1 MTYGVFINYKHT
13 HKHLAGRIYDF
24 FVTKGAGPFMDDY
37 AMNQDRD
44 YRERLLHEVR
54 NAPYFL
60 CLLTEDA
67 LEELCTLNDSSDNEE
82 NIYFE
87 EIKTAFESARK
98 ILVLTYGNIDYEVL
112 GKLPKSISGIRY
124 INHYKIPEEN
134 RPFYNVMEELHSRDI
149 DYEILKDV
157 VSWREIIK
165 RKANTWLT
173 SRGKLEN
180 DIASL
185 NERFGRE
192 LVECVKR
199 HDDFTGN
206 SCIKEINMVCY
217 AATIIINTDVAHID
231 RRAYDYGTMFNIFAQ
246 LLKEER
252 FIFRLV
258 VNAPLS
264 VASKDAVNY
273 SKLGNHAMMDNE
285 EAVFLN
291 TYANINKMIESGPY
305 KTASTERR
313 FTFTVTEC
321 VLPYAMFQI
330 VYDEEN
336 SEKNHIKVDLY
347 SCNMDSSADRRTMVI
362 FRREDQE
369 NYDFFENQIKFFNSR
384 EMRRRSFELIS
395 QNHDRWMQAWTEYSN
410 SESVRI
416 F

>member
-1 MTYGVFINYKHT
+1 
-13 HKHLAGRIYDF
+13 
-24 FVTKGAGPFMDDY
+24 MDDY

-44 YRERLLHEVR
+44 YRERLLREVR

-67 LEELCTLNDSSDNEE
+67 VEELCTLNDSSDNEE

-87 EIKTAFESARK
+87 EIKTAFESERR
-98 ILVLTYGNIDYEVL
+98 ILVLTYGNIDYDVL
-112 GKLPKSISGIRY
+112 RKLPKSISGIRY

-134 RPFYNVMEELHSRDI
+134 RLFYNVMEELYSSDI
-149 DYEILKDV
+149 DYKILKDV

-217 AATIIINTDVAHID
+217 AATIITNTDVARID

-273 SKLGNHAMMDNE
+273 SKLGNHALMDNE
-285 EAVFLN
+285 EAVFLD
-291 TYANINKMIESGPY
+291 TYAIINRMIESGPY
-305 KTASTERR
+305 KTASTELRL
-313 FTFTVTEC
+313 TFTVT
-321 VLPYAMFQI
+321 
-330 VYDEEN
+330 
-336 SEKNHIKVDLY
+336 
-347 SCNMDSSADRRTMVI
+347 
-362 FRREDQE
+362 
-369 NYDFFENQIKFFNSR
+369 
-384 EMRRRSFELIS
+384 
-395 QNHDRWMQAWTEYSN
+395 
-410 SESVRI
+410 
-416 F
+416 

>member
-24 FVTKGAGPFMDDY
+24 FVTKGVGPFMDDY

-67 LEELCTLNDSSDNEE
+67 VEELCTLNDSSDNEE
-82 NIYFE
+82 NIYFQ
-87 EIKTAFESARK
+87 EIKTACESKRR
-98 ILVLTYGNIDYEVL
+98 ILVLTYGNIDYDVL
-112 GKLPKSISGIRY
+112 RKLSESISGIRY

-134 RPFYNVMEELHSRDI
+134 RLFYNVMDNLCTNDV
-149 DYEILKDV
+149 DYEVLKDV

-217 AATIIINTDVAHID
+217 AATIIINTDVARID

-273 SKLGNHAMMDNE
+273 SKLGNHALMDNE

-291 TYANINKMIESGPY
+291 TYANINRMIESGPY
-305 KTASTERR
+305 KTASKERR

-321 VLPYAMFQI
+321 VLLQSPNACCRMLCF
-330 VYDEEN
+330 
-336 SEKNHIKVDLY
+336 K
-347 SCNMDSSADRRTMVI
+347 
-362 FRREDQE
+362 
-369 NYDFFENQIKFFNSR
+369 
-384 EMRRRSFELIS
+384 
-395 QNHDRWMQAWTEYSN
+395 
-410 SESVRI
+410 
-416 F
+416 

>member
-24 FVTKGAGPFMDDY
+24 FVTKGVGPFMDDY

-82 NIYFE
+82 NIYFQ
-87 EIKTAFESARK
+87 EIKTACESKRR
-98 ILVLTYGNIDYEVL
+98 ILVLTYGNIDYDVL
-112 GKLPKSISGIRY
+112 RKLPESISGIRY

-134 RPFYNVMEELHSRDI
+134 RLFYNVMEELHSRDI

-273 SKLGNHAMMDNE
+273 SKLGNHALMDNE

-291 TYANINKMIESGPY
+291 TYANINRMIESGPY
-305 KTASTERR
+305 KTASKERR

-336 SEKNHIKVDLY
+336 REKNHIKVDLY

-362 FRREDQE
+362 FMREDQE

-384 EMRRRSFELIS
+384 EMRKRSFELIS

>member
-1 MTYGVFINYKHT
+1 M
-13 HKHLAGRIYDF
+13 
-24 FVTKGAGPFMDDY
+24 
-37 AMNQDRD
+37 
-44 YRERLLHEVR
+44 
-54 NAPYFL
+54 
-60 CLLTEDA
+60 
-67 LEELCTLNDSSDNEE
+67 
-82 NIYFE
+82 
-87 EIKTAFESARK
+87 
-98 ILVLTYGNIDYEVL
+98 L

-134 RPFYNVMEELHSRDI
+134 RLFYNVMEELHSRDI

-217 AATIIINTDVAHID
+217 AATIIINTDVARID

-273 SKLGNHAMMDNE
+273 SKLGNHALMDNE

-291 TYANINKMIESGPY
+291 TYANINRMIESGPY
-305 KTASTERR
+305 KTASMERR

-347 SCNMDSSADRRTMVI
+347 SCNMDSTVDRRTMVI

-384 EMRRRSFELIS
+384 EMRKRSFELIS

>member
-1 MTYGVFINYKHT
+1 
-13 HKHLAGRIYDF
+13 
-24 FVTKGAGPFMDDY
+24 MDDY

-67 LEELCTLNDSSDNEE
+67 VEELCALNDSSDNEE

-98 ILVLTYGNIDYEVL
+98 ILVLTYGNIDYKVL

-134 RPFYNVMEELHSRDI
+134 RLFYNVMEELHSRDI

-217 AATIIINTDVAHID
+217 AATIITNTDVAHID

-273 SKLGNHAMMDNE
+273 SKLGNHAMRDNE
-285 EAVFLN
+285 EAIFLD
-291 TYANINKMIESGPY
+291 TYANINRMIESGSY
-305 KTASTERR
+305 KTASTERH

-347 SCNMDSSADRRTMVI
+347 SCNMDSSDDRRTMVI

-384 EMRRRSFELIS
+384 EMRKRSFELIS

-410 SESVRI
+410 SGSVRI

>member
-67 LEELCTLNDSSDNEE
+67 VEELCALNDSSDNEE

-98 ILVLTYGNIDYEVL
+98 ILVLTYGNINYDVL
-112 GKLPKSISGIRY
+112 KKLPESISGIKY

-134 RPFYNVMEELHSRDI
+134 RLFYNVMEELHLRDI
-149 DYEILKDV
+149 DYEVLKDV

-217 AATIIINTDVAHID
+217 AATIIINTDVARID
-231 RRAYDYGTMFNIFAQ
+231 RRAYDYRTMFNIFAQ

-273 SKLGNHAMMDNE
+273 SKLGNHALMDNE

-291 TYANINKMIESGPY
+291 TYANINRMIESGPY
-305 KTASTERR
+305 KTASKERR

-336 SEKNHIKVDLY
+336 REKNHIKVDLY
-347 SCNMDSSADRRTMVI
+347 SCNMDSSDDRRTMVI

>member
-67 LEELCTLNDSSDNEE
+67 VEELCTLNDSSDNEE

-98 ILVLTYGNIDYEVL
+98 ILVLTYGNINYDVL
-112 GKLPKSISGIRY
+112 KKLPESISGIKY

-134 RPFYNVMEELHSRDI
+134 RLFYNVMEELHLRDI
-149 DYEILKDV
+149 DYEVLKDV

-217 AATIIINTDVAHID
+217 AATIIINTDVARID
-231 RRAYDYGTMFNIFAQ
+231 RRAYDYGAMFNIFAQ

-273 SKLGNHAMMDNE
+273 SKLGNHALMDNE

-291 TYANINKMIESGPY
+291 TYANINRMIESGPY
-305 KTASTERR
+305 KTASKERR

-336 SEKNHIKVDLY
+336 REKNHIKVDLY

-362 FRREDQE
+362 FMREDQE

-384 EMRRRSFELIS
+384 EMRKRSFELIS

>member
-60 CLLTEDA
+60 FLLTEDA
-67 LEELCTLNDSSDNEE
+67 VEELCTLNDSSDNEE

-98 ILVLTYGNIDYEVL
+98 ILVLTYGNINYDVL
-112 GKLPKSISGIRY
+112 KKLPESISGIKY

-134 RPFYNVMEELHSRDI
+134 RLFYNVMEELHSRDI
-149 DYEILKDV
+149 DYEVLKDV

-217 AATIIINTDVAHID
+217 AATIIINTDVARID
-231 RRAYDYGTMFNIFAQ
+231 RRAYDYGAMFNIFAQ

-273 SKLGNHAMMDNE
+273 SKLGNHALMDNE

-291 TYANINKMIESGPY
+291 TYANINRMIESGPY
-305 KTASTERR
+305 KTASKERR

-336 SEKNHIKVDLY
+336 REKNHIKVDLY

-362 FRREDQE
+362 FMREDQE

-384 EMRRRSFELIS
+384 EMRKRSFELIS

>member
-67 LEELCTLNDSSDNEE
+67 VEELCTLNDSSDNEE

-98 ILVLTYGNIDYEVL
+98 ILVLTYGNINYDVL
-112 GKLPKSISGIRY
+112 KKLPESISGIKY

-134 RPFYNVMEELHSRDI
+134 RLFYNVMEELHSRDI
-149 DYEILKDV
+149 DYEVLKDV

-217 AATIIINTDVAHID
+217 AATIIINTDVARID
-231 RRAYDYGTMFNIFAQ
+231 RRAYDYGAMFNIFAQ

-273 SKLGNHAMMDNE
+273 SKLGNHALMDNE

-291 TYANINKMIESGPY
+291 TYANINRMIESGPY
-305 KTASTERR
+305 KTASKERR

-336 SEKNHIKVDLY
+336 REKNHIKVDLY

-362 FRREDQE
+362 FMREDQE

-384 EMRRRSFELIS
+384 EMRKRSFELIS

>member
-67 LEELCTLNDSSDNEE
+67 VEELCTLNDSSDNEE

-98 ILVLTYGNIDYEVL
+98 ILVLTYGNINYDVL
-112 GKLPKSISGIRY
+112 KKLPESISGIKY

-134 RPFYNVMEELHSRDI
+134 RLFYNVMEELHSRDI
-149 DYEILKDV
+149 DYEVLKGV

-217 AATIIINTDVAHID
+217 AATIIINTDVARID
-231 RRAYDYGTMFNIFAQ
+231 RRAYDYGAMFNIFAQ

-273 SKLGNHAMMDNE
+273 SKLGNHALMDNE

-291 TYANINKMIESGPY
+291 TYANINRMIESGPY
-305 KTASTERR
+305 KTASKERR

-336 SEKNHIKVDLY
+336 REKNHIKVDLY

-362 FRREDQE
+362 FMREDQE

-384 EMRRRSFELIS
+384 EMRKRSFELIS

>member
-67 LEELCTLNDSSDNEE
+67 VEELCALNDSSDNEE

-98 ILVLTYGNIDYEVL
+98 ILVLTYGNINYDVL
-112 GKLPKSISGIRY
+112 KKLPESISGIKY

-134 RPFYNVMEELHSRDI
+134 RLFYNVMEELHLRDI
-149 DYEILKDV
+149 DYEVLKDV

-206 SCIKEINMVCY
+206 NCIKEINMVCY
-217 AATIIINTDVAHID
+217 AATIIINTDVARID
-231 RRAYDYGTMFNIFAQ
+231 RRAYDYETMFNIFAQ

-273 SKLGNHAMMDNE
+273 SKLGNHALMDNE

-291 TYANINKMIESGPY
+291 TYANINRMIESGPY
-305 KTASTERR
+305 KTASKERR

-336 SEKNHIKVDLY
+336 REKNHIKVDLY

-362 FRREDQE
+362 FMREDQE

-384 EMRRRSFELIS
+384 EMRKRSFELIS

>member
-67 LEELCTLNDSSDNEE
+67 VEELCTLNDSSDNEE

-98 ILVLTYGNIDYEVL
+98 ILVLTYGNINYDVL
-112 GKLPKSISGIRY
+112 KKLPESISGIKY

-134 RPFYNVMEELHSRDI
+134 RLFYNVMEELHSRDI
-149 DYEILKDV
+149 DYEVLKDV

-217 AATIIINTDVAHID
+217 AATIIINTDVARID
-231 RRAYDYGTMFNIFAQ
+231 RRAYDYGAMFNIFAQ

-273 SKLGNHAMMDNE
+273 SKLGNHALMDNE

-291 TYANINKMIESGPY
+291 TYANINRMIESGPY
-305 KTASTERR
+305 KTASKERR

-336 SEKNHIKVDLY
+336 REKNHFKVDLY

-362 FRREDQE
+362 FMREDQE

-384 EMRRRSFELIS
+384 EMRKRSFELIS

>member
-1 MTYGVFINYKHT
+1 M
-13 HKHLAGRIYDF
+13 
-24 FVTKGAGPFMDDY
+24 
-37 AMNQDRD
+37 
-44 YRERLLHEVR
+44 
-54 NAPYFL
+54 
-60 CLLTEDA
+60 
-67 LEELCTLNDSSDNEE
+67 
-82 NIYFE
+82 
-87 EIKTAFESARK
+87 
-98 ILVLTYGNIDYEVL
+98 L

-134 RPFYNVMEELHSRDI
+134 RLFYNVMEELHSRDI

-217 AATIIINTDVAHID
+217 AATIITNTDVAHID

-273 SKLGNHAMMDNE
+273 SKLGNHAMRDNE
-285 EAVFLN
+285 EAIFLD
-291 TYANINKMIESGPY
+291 TYANINRMIESGSY

-347 SCNMDSSADRRTMVI
+347 SCNMDSSDDRRTMVI

-384 EMRRRSFELIS
+384 EMRKRSFELIS

-410 SESVRI
+410 SGSVRI

>member
-67 LEELCTLNDSSDNEE
+67 VEELCVLNDSSDNEE

-87 EIKTAFESARK
+87 EIKTACESERK
-98 ILVLTYGNIDYEVL
+98 ILVLTYGNINYDVL
-112 GKLPKSISGIRY
+112 KKLPESISGIKY

-134 RPFYNVMEELHSRDI
+134 RLFYNVMEELHSRDI
-149 DYEILKDV
+149 DYEVLKDV

-217 AATIIINTDVAHID
+217 AATIIINTDVARID
-231 RRAYDYGTMFNIFAQ
+231 RRAYDYGAMFNIFAQ

-273 SKLGNHAMMDNE
+273 SKLGNHALMDNE

-291 TYANINKMIESGPY
+291 TYANINRMIESGPY
-305 KTASTERR
+305 KTASKERR

-362 FRREDQE
+362 FMREDQE

-384 EMRRRSFELIS
+384 EMRKRSFELIS

>member
-1 MTYGVFINYKHT
+1 
-13 HKHLAGRIYDF
+13 
-24 FVTKGAGPFMDDY
+24 MDDY

-67 LEELCTLNDSSDNEE
+67 VEELCTLNDSSDNEE

-98 ILVLTYGNIDYEVL
+98 ILVLTYGNINYDVL
-112 GKLPKSISGIRY
+112 KKLPESISGIKY

-134 RPFYNVMEELHSRDI
+134 RLFYNVMEELHLRDI
-149 DYEILKDV
+149 DYEVLKDV

-217 AATIIINTDVAHID
+217 AATIIINTDVARID

-273 SKLGNHAMMDNE
+273 SKLGNHALMDNE

-291 TYANINKMIESGPY
+291 TYANINRMIESGPY
-305 KTASTERR
+305 KTASKERR

-347 SCNMDSSADRRTMVI
+347 SCNMDSTVDRRTMVI

-369 NYDFFENQIKFFNSR
+369 NYHS
-384 EMRRRSFELIS
+384 S
-395 QNHDRWMQAWTEYSN
+395 
-410 SESVRI
+410 SVNCRI
-416 F
+416 HIARI